1 MQERLRQSQKME
13 TVGQLTGG
21 VAHDFN
27 NLLQIIAGNLD
38 MLLRTLPEDAA
49 RQRRAAESAMSGA
62 KRAATLTE
70 RLLAFSRRQ
79 PLAPKPLNANRLIS
93 GMSELLHR
101 SLGETVEV
109 EVVLSPSLWRVE
121 IDPNALENAILN
133 LAVNARDAMPDGG
146 KLTIET
152 ANTHL
157 DRAYVAQNPELSTGQ
172 YVAISVSDTGH
183 GMAPG
188 VVERVF
194 EPFFTT
200 KEVGKGTGLGLS
212 MVYGFVK
219 QSGGHVKLYSEPGQG
234 TTVRLYLPRLMASEI
249 EEVEA
254 APPPAP
260 ERARQET
267 ILLCEDDP
275 EVRAF
280 SAEVLRELGY
290 TVREAVDGPSALRL
304 LEREQGRVDLLF
316 TDVVLPGGMTGSVL
330 AEQARRKR
338 PGVKVLF
345 TTGYARN
352 AIVHHGRLDPGVELI
367 TKPFSYADL
376 AGRIRDLLD
385 AP

>member
-49 RQRRAAESAMSGA
+49 RHRRAAESAMSGA

-79 PLAPKPLNANRLIS
+79 PLAPKPLNANRLIA

>member
-1 MQERLRQSQKME
+1 
-13 TVGQLTGG
+13 
-21 VAHDFN
+21 
-27 NLLQIIAGNLD
+27 
-38 MLLRTLPEDAA
+38 
-49 RQRRAAESAMSGA
+49 MSGA

-79 PLAPKPLNANRLIS
+79 PLQPKPLNANRLIA

-101 SLGETVEV
+101 SLGETIEV
-109 EVVLSPSLWRVE
+109 EVVASPNLWRAE
-121 IDPNALENAILN
+121 ADPNALENTLLN
-133 LAVNARDAMPDGG
+133 LALNARDAMPEGG

-152 ANTHL
+152 ANAHL
-157 DRAYVAQNPELSTGQ
+157 DRDYVSQHPELASGQ
-172 YVAISVSDTGH
+172 YVSISVSDTGH
-183 GMAPG
+183 GMAPE

-234 TTVRLYLPRLMASEI
+234 TTVRLYLPRLTGAEA
-249 EEVEA
+249 EEEEA
-254 APPPAP
+254 LPPPAP
-260 ERARQET
+260 ERAREET
-267 ILLCEDDP
+267 ILLCEDDI
-275 EVRAF
+275 EVRAY
-280 SAEVLRELGY
+280 SADVLRELGY
-290 TVREAVDGPSALRL
+290 SVLEAVDGPSALRV
-304 LEREQGRVDLLF
+304 LEREDARINLLF
-316 TDVVLPGGMTGSVL
+316 TDVVLPGGMTGAVL
-330 AEQARRKR
+330 ADQARRQR
-338 PGVKVLF
+338 PDLKVLF

-376 AGRIRDLLD
+376 AARIRDLLD